1 MHIQYIVVKMS
12 DLLNIRRS
20 EYKKIL
26 KNSGKHVSFK
36 IGDDALLKKIKYLKK
51 RDLSHL
57 ASIRGIVFDESNL
70 ESILYALFNNI
81 HKKKQNKSLS
91 DLDNYYRLKNPE
103 KERKKLIDKAHRHD
117 HLRKYWSQLVD
128 DLNRYY
134 HKQKSKNIREE
145 IYRNIQK
152 RNTEQII
159 NELKRLKRL
168 NRYNPVQKENIS
180 HEELEEAKRISN
192 LSTKDFK
199 RLAQLWNIETTGL
212 KRSDLI
218 YILLRSQ
225 KHHKESEYL
234 KYLQADSSNE
244 IRSKT
249 NKIRILIIE
258 LGMMIDKSHRDIIR
272 KRLEEIDKLNP
283 STRQKRK
290 ILEELTEIFN
300 DLQFKRKHI
309 NSAFDSCSYYGLK
322 DLEYIFG
329 DLDDY
334 YKPILAK
341 DSFEENYQMYL
352 CRGDKDKTMSISQ
365 YLYTVKPYVFALID
379 EKKNI

>member
-1 MHIQYIVVKMS
+1 MS

-26 KNSGKHVSFK
+26 KNSGKHVSSK

-134 HKQKSKNIREE
+134 HKQNSKNIREE

-192 LSTKDFK
+192 LSRKNFK

-212 KRSDLI
+212 KRPDLI

-244 IRSKT
+244 IR
-249 NKIRILIIE
+249 
-258 LGMMIDKSHRDIIR
+258 
-272 KRLEEIDKLNP
+272 
-283 STRQKRK
+283 
-290 ILEELTEIFN
+290 
-300 DLQFKRKHI
+300 
-309 NSAFDSCSYYGLK
+309 
-322 DLEYIFG
+322 
-329 DLDDY
+329 
-334 YKPILAK
+334 
-341 DSFEENYQMYL
+341 
-352 CRGDKDKTMSISQ
+352 
-365 YLYTVKPYVFALID
+365 
-379 EKKNI
+379 